1 MKADA
6 YDELYSS
13 ASTALHAAGRMVAAV
28 TDSAT
33 ILSEAGDAAHR
44 IVVSNHI
51 NPYDYGKLDLNA
63 ALVMSLCV

>member
-44 IVVSNHI
+44 IVISNHI
-51 NPYDYGKLDLNA
+51 NPHGKLDLNA
-63 ALVMSLCV
+63 ALVSSLCV